1 MALYR
6 YVKATKSKKM
16 FRSFAVSFLLMGTGG
31 LLVLWV
37 AWPII
42 SFSLFS
48 EGFLSKTVSPVSD
61 VSTQVKAPQAFS
73 PVAFAA
79 DSASTV
85 GVVDYTNPNVWFPT
99 SPQKKVVAPVNSY
112 TLSIPS
118 LRIKNAQVVIGGDDL
133 SKSLIHYGG
142 TSLPGEFGNAVIFGH
157 STLPQ
162 LYNPSNYKTIFSE
175 LPSMKPGDT
184 FTIFYDGISYTY
196 TVFDL
201 VVVDPT
207 DLSVLEQKYD
217 DSYVTLVTC
226 VPPGTYWKRL
236 NVHARLKRV

>member
-6 YVKATKSKKM
+6 YVKAVKLRPVK
-16 FRSFAVSFLLMGTGG
+16 RSFFVSFVLMGAGG

-42 SFSLFS
+42 SFSIFS

-61 VSTQVKAPQAFS
+61 VRAQTKSPQVFS

-79 DSASTV
+79 DA
-85 GVVDYTNPNVWFPT
+85 GGGVDYTNPNVWFPT

-112 TLSIPS
+112 TISIPS
-118 LRIKNAQVVIGGDDL
+118 LRIKNAQVQIGGDDL

-142 TSLPGEFGNAVIFGH
+142 TSLPGEFGNTVIFGH
-157 STLPQ
+157 SSLPQ
-162 LYNPSNYKTIFSE
+162 LFNPNNYKTIFSE
-175 LPSMKPGDT
+175 LPSIKIGDT
-184 FTIFYDGISYTY
+184 FTILYDGITYAY
-196 TVFDL
+196 TVSDL

-207 DLSVLEQKYD
+207 DLSVLEQKFD

-236 NVHARLKRV
+236 NVRARLKRV

>member
-6 YVKATKSKKM
+6 YIKRVKKQPVK
-16 FRSFAVSFLLMGTGG
+16 RSFAVAFSLMGAGG
-31 LLVLWV
+31 LLILWV
-37 AWPII
+37 VWPIV

-48 EGFLSKTVSPVSD
+48 EEYLSKTVSPVSEAS
-61 VSTQVKAPQAFS
+61 VQSKTSQVL

-79 DSASTV
+79 DT
-85 GVVDYTNPNVWFPT
+85 GHIVDYTNPNVWFPA
-99 SPQKKVVAPVNSY
+99 SPQKRVVTPVNTY
-112 TLSIPS
+112 TISIPS
-118 LRIKNAQVVIGGDDL
+118 LRIKNAHVQIGGDDL

-142 TSLPGEFGNAVIFGH
+142 TSLPGEFGNTVIFGH

-162 LYNPSNYKTIFSE
+162 FYNPNNYKTIFSE
-175 LPSMKPGDT
+175 LPSMKIGDA
-184 FTIFYDGISYTY
+184 FSLFYDGISYAY
-196 TVFDL
+196 SVYDI

-236 NVHARLKRV
+236 NVHARLKKV

>member
-6 YVKATKSKKM
+6 YVKAVKLRPVK
-16 FRSFAVSFLLMGTGG
+16 RSFVVSFVLMGVGG

-48 EGFLSKTVSPVSD
+48 EGFLSKTVSPVADAS
-61 VSTQVKAPQAFS
+61 VLVKAPQVFS

-79 DSASTV
+79 DAG
-85 GVVDYTNPNVWFPT
+85 GVVDYTNANVWFPT
-99 SPQKKVVAPVNSY
+99 SPQKKVVALVNSY
-112 TLSIPS
+112 TISIPS
-118 LRIKNAQVVIGGDDL
+118 LRIKNAQVQIGGDDL

-142 TSLPGEFGNAVIFGH
+142 TSLPGEFGNTVIFGH
-157 STLPQ
+157 SSLPQ
-162 LYNPSNYKTIFSE
+162 LFNPNNYKTIFSE
-175 LPSMKPGDT
+175 LPSMKTGDT
-184 FTIFYDGISYTY
+184 FSIYYDGISYTY
-196 TVFDL
+196 SVFDL

-236 NVHARLKRV
+236 NVHARLKKV